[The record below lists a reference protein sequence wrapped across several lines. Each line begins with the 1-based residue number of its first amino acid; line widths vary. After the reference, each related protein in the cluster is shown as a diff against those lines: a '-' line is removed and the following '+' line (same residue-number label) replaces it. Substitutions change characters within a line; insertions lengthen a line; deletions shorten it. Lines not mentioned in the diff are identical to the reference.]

1 MSPKRI
7 WRKKINYSEERMM
20 SESKYSDH
28 LFQFRSVERK
38 RLILSL
44 SITLII
50 MVLEII
56 GGFITNSIALLS
68 DAGHM
73 FTHSFA
79 IAISLLANYITRKPA
94 CHHKTFGLYRA
105 EVLAAFINGLFL
117 IPIVGVIMYE
127 AILRFL
133 NPQDI
138 GGFYMLIVAFIG
150 LAVNITSILILQ
162 GNQKSS
168 LNVRSVF
175 YHMIADAASSVG
187 IVIAAFIIIATNFV
201 ILDPIVSLG
210 ISVVILYWAWGILR
224 DSTRILLEMSPK
236 GMDIEEINRSLKAKF
251 PEIIEIDDAH
261 LWTIIPNML
270 LYTAHI
276 RLENNKVT
284 KNVEEFVSILTEFL
298 SKKYNIME
306 STIQIQPK
314 DFVKSCN
321 F

>member
-1 MSPKRI
+1 MK
-7 WRKKINYSEERMM
+7 
-20 SESKYSDH
+20 ESKYTDH

-38 RLILSL
+38 RLLLSL
-44 SITLII
+44 SITLTI

-56 GGFITNSIALLS
+56 GGFMTNSIALIS

-79 IAISLLANYITRKPA
+79 IAISLLANFIARKPA

-117 IPIVGVIMYE
+117 IPIVGVILYE

-133 NPQDI
+133 NPQEI

-150 LAVNITSILILQ
+150 LTVNITSILILQ
-162 GNQKSS
+162 GSRKSS

-187 IVIAAFIIIATNFV
+187 IVIAAFIIIATNLV

-210 ISVVILYWAWGILR
+210 ISIVILYWAWGILR
-224 DSTRILLEMSPK
+224 DSTRILLEMAPK
-236 GMDIEEINRSLKAKF
+236 GMNIEEINVSLKERF
-251 PEIIEIDDAH
+251 PEISEIDDAH

-276 RLENNKVT
+276 RLED
-284 KNVEEFVSILTEFL
+284 KNEKTDQEELVSTLSDFL
-298 SKKYNIME
+298 STEYNIME

-314 DFVKSCN
+314 DHIKSCH

>member
-1 MSPKRI
+1 
-7 WRKKINYSEERMM
+7 
-20 SESKYSDH
+20 
-28 LFQFRSVERK
+28 
-38 RLILSL
+38 
-44 SITLII
+44 
-50 MVLEII
+50 
-56 GGFITNSIALLS
+56 
-68 DAGHM
+68 
-73 FTHSFA
+73 
-79 IAISLLANYITRKPA
+79 LLANFIARKPA

-133 NPQDI
+133 NPQEI

-162 GNQKSS
+162 RSRKSS

-187 IVIAAFIIIATNFV
+187 IVVAAFIIIATNFV

-210 ISVVILYWAWGILR
+210 ISLVILYWAWGILR
-224 DSTRILLEMSPK
+224 DSTRILLEMAPK
-236 GMDIEEINRSLKAKF
+236 GMNIEEINESLKEKF
-251 PEIIEIDDAH
+251 PVIIDIDDAH
-261 LWTIIPNML
+261 LWTIIPKML
-270 LYTAHI
+270 LYTAHV
-276 RLENNKVT
+276 RLEENNE
-284 KNVEEFVSILTEFL
+284 NANHEDLISNLSDFL
-298 SKKYNIME
+298 STEYNIME

-314 DFVKSCN
+314 DHIKSCH